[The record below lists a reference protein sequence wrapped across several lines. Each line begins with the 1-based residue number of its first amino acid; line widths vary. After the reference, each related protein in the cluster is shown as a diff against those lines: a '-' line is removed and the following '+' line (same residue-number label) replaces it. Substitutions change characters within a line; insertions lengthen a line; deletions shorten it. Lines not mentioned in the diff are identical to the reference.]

1 MRSIILIIA
10 LATTAHA
17 QISERPGNGRGR
29 GTSNDTTSSNTR
41 DWTRDNTWSTDCDSH
56 SVPEPSSPLAM
67 LVSAA
72 MALVTRRKRRRR
84 IRERK
89 IDVCSVWYR

>member
-10 LATTAHA
+10 L
-17 QISERPGNGRGR
+17 
-29 GTSNDTTSSNTR
+29 
-41 DWTRDNTWSTDCDSH
+41 
-56 SVPEPSSPLAM
+56 
-67 LVSAA
+67 
-72 MALVTRRKRRRR
+72 VTLRKRRCM

>member
-10 LATTAHA
+10 L
-17 QISERPGNGRGR
+17 
-29 GTSNDTTSSNTR
+29 
-41 DWTRDNTWSTDCDSH
+41 
-56 SVPEPSSPLAM
+56 
-67 LVSAA
+67 
-72 MALVTRRKRRRR
+72 VTRRKRRRM